1 MKKNYKY
8 NRKKLKVNDIFDPT
22 CALSDIKVTI
32 LKKKIDKLTNW
43 FDKVLIEQNK
53 SCTWDI
59 FLYICRRLSKFWVL

>member
-32 LKKKIDKLTNW
+32 LKKKIDKLTNS

-53 SCTWDI
+53 SCT
-59 FLYICRRLSKFWVL
+59 